1 MGLVD
6 FYDVRIIESQNTTIV
21 LDTGEIE
28 ECSTKFSKGAAIRA
42 LAGGSW
48 GFTTTDDLS
57 KIKEALEAAKKIA
70 LHINKQKPRPT
81 ISLAPAH
88 TIGKIPQMK
97 IKKHPNSIA
106 IEEKLSLLK
115 DIERAAML
123 EQVVSTLVAYSESYS
138 RVRYESSEGVEGEYE
153 LMRTGFSVTAIA
165 KEGEVMQLARR
176 RKFGVCGYEIMEED
190 ALAIASEAANCAR
203 ELLKAKTPKGGRF
216 PVLLD
221 QELAGVFIHE
231 ALGHAAEAD
240 AVLEGSSIL
249 EGKIGTKVASELITV
264 YDDPTIDGFGCYPF
278 DDEGIE
284 GRRTVIIEKGI
295 LKSYLHSRETAARM
309 GGRPGNA
316 RAQGYAKPIVRMS
329 NTFIEKGDY
338 SFEEL
343 LEKMKNG
350 IYLMG
355 SRGGQVD
362 PGVGIFQFNAERG
375 YIIEKGELKTPL
387 RDVSLSASTLE
398 ILQNV
403 IAVGSDLKL
412 NAARCGKGGQM
423 VPVGDGAPHILISNA
438 LVGGSA

>member
-1 MGLVD
+1 M
-6 FYDVRIIESQNTTIV
+6 
-21 LDTGEIE
+21 
-28 ECSTKFSKGAAIRA
+28 
-42 LAGGSW
+42 LAGGNW

-57 KIKEALEAAKKIA
+57 KISEALEAAKKIA
-70 LHINKQKPRPT
+70 LHINKQKPRMK
-81 ISLAPAH
+81 ISLAPAP
-88 TIGKIPQMK
+88 KISKVQVQMK
-97 IKKHPNSIA
+97 IKKHPASIA

-115 DIERAAML
+115 DIEKAAKL
-123 EQVVSTLVAYSESYS
+123 DQVVSTVVAYSESYS
-138 RVRYESSEGVEGEYE
+138 RIKYESSEGVEGEYE
-153 LMRTGFSVTAIA
+153 LLRTGFSVTAVA
-165 KEGEVMQLARR
+165 KENGIMQLARR
-176 RKFGVCGYEIMEED
+176 RKFGVCGYEIMEEEP
-190 ALAIASEAANCAR
+190 LAVASDAANCAR
-203 ELLKAKTPKGGRF
+203 QLLKAKTPKGGRF

-249 EGKIGTKVASELITV
+249 EGKLGSKIASELITV
-264 YDDPTIDGFGCYPF
+264 YDDPAIDGFGYYPF

-295 LKSYLHSRETAARM
+295 LRSYLHSRETAGKL
-309 GGRPGNA
+309 GGKPGNA
-316 RAQGYAKPIVRMS
+316 RAQGYARPIVRMS

-338 SFEEL
+338 TLEEL
-343 LEKMKNG
+343 LEEAKNG

-362 PGVGIFQFNAERG
+362 PGLGIFQFNAERG
-375 YIIEKGELKTPL
+375 YLIKDGELTTPL

-403 IAVGSDLKL
+403 IAVGNDLKL
-412 NAARCGKGGQM
+412 NAARCSKGGQTI
-423 VPVGDGAPHILISNA
+423 PVGDGAPHILISNA

>member
-1 MGLVD
+1 MRLVD
-6 FYDVRIIESQNTTIV
+6 FYDVRIIESQNTNIV

-28 ECSTKFSKGAAIRA
+28 ECSTKFSQGAAIRV

-57 KIKEALEAAKKIA
+57 KLKEALEAAKKIA
-70 LHINKQKPRPT
+70 LHINKQKPRPR

-88 TIGKIPQMK
+88 KIDKIPQMK
-97 IKKHPNSIA
+97 IKKHPSSIA

-123 EQVVSTLVAYSESYS
+123 DQVVSTLVAYSESYS
-138 RVRYESSEGVEGEYE
+138 RVKYESSEGVEGEYG
-153 LMRTGFSVTAIA
+153 LMRIGFSVTAVA

-176 RKFGVCGYEIMEED
+176 RKFGICGYEIMEED
-190 ALAIASEAANCAR
+190 PLAIASEAANCAR
-203 ELLKAKTPKGGRF
+203 ELIKAKTPKGGRF

-249 EGKIGTKVASELITV
+249 EGKIGTKIGSELITV

-278 DDEGIE
+278 DDEGIK

-295 LKSYLHSRETAARM
+295 LKSYLHSRETAAKM

-338 SFEEL
+338 TFEEL
-343 LEKMKNG
+343 LEEMKNG

-375 YIIEKGELKTPL
+375 YIIEKGELKMPL

-403 IAVGSDLKL
+403 IAVGRDLKF
-412 NAARCGKGGQM
+412 NAARCGKGGQA

>member
-6 FYDVRIIESQNTTIV
+6 FYDVRIIESQNTNIV

-28 ECSTKFSKGAAIRA
+28 ECSTKFSQGAAIRV

-57 KIKEALEAAKKIA
+57 KINEALEEAKKIA
-70 LHINKQKPRPT
+70 LHINKRKPREK

-88 TIGKIPQMK
+88 KIGKISKIK
-97 IKKHPNSIA
+97 IKKHPSSIP

-115 DIERAAML
+115 EIERAASL
-123 EQVVSTLVAYSESYS
+123 NKIVSTIVAYSESIS

-153 LMRTGFSVTAIA
+153 LMRIGFSVTAVA
-165 KEGEVMQLARR
+165 REGGVMQLARR

-190 ALAIASEAANCAR
+190 VIDIASDAANCAR

-240 AVLEGSSIL
+240 AVLEGNSIL
-249 EGKIGTKVASELITV
+249 MGKLGSKIASELITV
-264 YDDPTIDGFGCYPF
+264 YDDPTIDGFGHYPF

-284 GRRTVIIEKGI
+284 SKRTVIIENGI
-295 LKSYLHSRETAARM
+295 LKSYLHSRETAAKL
-309 GGRPGNA
+309 GGKPGNA

-329 NTFIEKGDY
+329 NTLLEKGDY

-343 LEKMKNG
+343 LEEMKNG
-350 IYLMG
+350 IYLKG

-375 YIIEKGELKTPL
+375 YTIEKGELKTPL

-398 ILQNV
+398 ILENV
-403 IAVGSDLKL
+403 VAVGRDLKL
-412 NAARCGKGGQM
+412 NAARCSKGGQT
-423 VPVGDGAPHILISNA
+423 VPVGDGSPHILISNA